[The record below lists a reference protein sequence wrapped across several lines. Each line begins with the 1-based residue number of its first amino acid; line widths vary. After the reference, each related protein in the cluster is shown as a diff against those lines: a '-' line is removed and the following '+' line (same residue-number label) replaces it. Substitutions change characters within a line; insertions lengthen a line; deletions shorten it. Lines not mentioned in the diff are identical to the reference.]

1 MSVRKPASSSV
12 PSSRFA
18 RLTRFGALASGV
30 AGGMLAEGARQLAQ
44 GKRPRFRD
52 LVLTPTNVSRVTDQ
66 LAQLRGAAMKL
77 GQMLSMDAGDFL
89 PAQLT
94 QILAR
99 LRSDGH
105 HMPQEQ
111 LLKLLNI
118 SWGKGWEQRLAR
130 FSYTP
135 IAAASIGQVHSARTH
150 DGIELAIKIQYPGV
164 AASISSDVDNVV
176 SLLRISG
183 LLPGHLDIVP
193 LIEEAKRQLQL
204 EADYVKEGQHLMH
217 YRRLLAGNDNYVL
230 PEVLPEFTTKRI
242 LAMTYVPSEP
252 IESLM
257 GASQAQRDRIVSQLF
272 ELLFL
277 EIFEFRRVQ
286 TDPNFANYRID
297 PVNQKLVLLDFG
309 ATRVYTKPCAEAYR
323 RLLTAGMSRDRKAI
337 AQAACDIGYFQER
350 VPVHI
355 QRIVVDIF
363 LEACEPLRQAGGYDF
378 GATDLARRIHAIAL
392 PLGLDRDAW
401 HTPPVDAIF
410 LHRKIGGLYL
420 LAVKLNARVDM
431 RQLFEPYV
439 ST

>member
-1 MSVRKPASSSV
+1 MKARKPASSSV

-30 AGGMLAEGARQLAQ
+30 AGGMLAEGARQLVQ

-94 QILAR
+94 QILSR

-105 HMPQEQ
+105 HMPQGQ
-111 LLKLLNI
+111 LVKLLNQ

-164 AASISSDVDNVV
+164 AASIASDVDNVV
-176 SLLRISG
+176 SLLRIAG
-183 LLPGHLDIVP
+183 LVPGHLNIAP
-193 LIEEAKRQLQL
+193 LVEEAKRQLHQ
-204 EADYVKEGQHLMH
+204 EADYVKESQHLTH
-217 YRRLLAGNDNYVL
+217 YRHLLAGNDNYVL

-242 LAMTYVPSEP
+242 LAMTYIPSEP
-252 IESLM
+252 IESAM
-257 GASQAQRDRIVSQLF
+257 GASQVQRDRIVCRLF

-297 PVNQKLVLLDFG
+297 PISKKLVLLDFG
-309 ATRVYTKPCAEAYR
+309 ATRIYTKPCVEAYR
-323 RLLTAGMSRDRKAI
+323 RLLTAGMNQDRNGVAE
-337 AQAACDIGYFQER
+337 AACGIGYFQEL
-350 VPVHI
+350 VAEHI
-355 QRIVVDIF
+355 KAIVVDVF
-363 LEACEPLRQAGGYDF
+363 MEACEPLRQAGGYDF
-378 GATDLARRIHAIAL
+378 GTTDLARRIHNIAL

-420 LAVKLNARVDM
+420 LAVKLNARVDL
-431 RQLFEPYV
+431 RKLFQPYA
-439 ST
+439 SA

>member
-150 DGIELAIKIQYPGV
+150 DGIELAIKIQYPGI

-183 LLPGHLDIVP
+183 LLPGHLDIVS

>member
-323 RLLTAGMSRDRKAI
+323 RLLTAGMSQDRKAI

-420 LAVKLNARVDM
+420 LAVKLNASVDM

>member
-378 GATDLARRIHAIAL
+378 GTTDLARRIHAITL

-401 HTPPVDAIF
+401 HTPPVEAIF

-420 LAVKLNARVDM
+420 LAVKLNASVDM